1 MCKVSINHI
10 DGSKH
15 YNTIEILSLKNVLLN
30 FFILNTFMYNDMLL
44 IVFKIKKYTFLGI
57 AQNATSCIKIVK
69 FLVNIGRH
77 IL

>member
-30 FFILNTFMYNDMLL
+30 FFILNTFVYNDTLL
-44 IVFKIKKYTFLGI
+44 IVFKIKI
-57 AQNATSCIKIVK
+57 
-69 FLVNIGRH
+69 
-77 IL
+77 